1 MILGYTPLIDEDGF
15 SIFDMNTGRFSHALG
30 DNSNCIQD
38 KTMLTYLVAQFWS
51 QDDLQ
56 FSGEVHKEGLRILIQ
71 YASIHL
77 ANFNIDKTLEI
88 LHDTLHD

>member
-1 MILGYTPLIDEDGF
+1 
-15 SIFDMNTGRFSHALG
+15 
-30 DNSNCIQD
+30 
-38 KTMLTYLVAQFWS
+38 MLTYLVAQFWP

-88 LHDTLHD
+88 LHDTLYD